1 MIRRWTP
8 FVVIVALVLCERGTA
23 TQRSESGP
31 LSLVLVIDV
40 SASVDFRTLE
50 LPRDV
55 SGIVDSALLAR
66 LRADDRF
73 GVAAF
78 GATTKFSGF
87 LSGDRAGRLAAV
99 KASLRDRS
107 VGLNGPS
114 RIWDAVDETIASL
127 DGQPLQRA
135 VILMTDG
142 RANGNR
148 VGLDAVI
155 TRATASAVRVSVIA
169 SGSVES
175 QVRARYPE
183 LEPHLHLQ
191 RLVAE
196 TGGTFAADEVGDHF
210 RQRQPGHHFET
221 ILRQLGR

>member
-1 MIRRWTP
+1 M
-8 FVVIVALVLCERGTA
+8 
-23 TQRSESGP
+23 
-31 LSLVLVIDV
+31 SLVLLIDV

-55 SGIVDSALLAR
+55 SGIVDSGLLAH

-107 VGLNGPS
+107 VRLNGPS
-114 RIWDAVDETIASL
+114 RVWDAVDEAIVSL
-127 DGQPLQRA
+127 DGQSPPRA
-135 VILMTDG
+135 IILMTDG

-155 TRATASAVRVSVIA
+155 ERATSSAVRVSVIA
-169 SGSVES
+169 SGSVS
-175 QVRARYPE
+175 PVRSRFPE
-183 LEPHLHLQ
+183 LEPHVHLQ

-196 TGGTFAADEVGDHF
+196 TGGAFTADDVGDHF
-210 RQRQPGHHFET
+210 RQRRPGEHLEA
-221 ILRQLGR
+221 IVRQLGR